1 MTDTLKFRIRLVTH
15 IVTLT
20 MMKSTGVMSTIAIFH
35 THTKTQV
42 IIGMFY
48 IGLTASRWSNKPR
61 FKAKKYAHFCNQM
74 ILSMAS
80 KTWSSLMKEAAQGDL
95 LSVHPR
101 LSKTNI
107 KSVIIEDQAKVAVQW
122 MISKYF
128 ARMKQRPYQITTQLW
143 ISSLISWLHFPSKQR
158 NVR

>member
-1 MTDTLKFRIRLVTH
+1 MTETLKFRIRIVTH
-15 IVTLT
+15 IVTL
-20 MMKSTGVMSTIAIFH
+20 MMMMSTGVVSTIAIFH
-35 THTKTQV
+35 TQV
-42 IIGMFY
+42 FIGMVI

-61 FKAKKYAHFCNQM
+61 FKAKKYALFCNQL

-80 KTWSSLMKEAAQGDL
+80 KTWSSQMKEAAQGDL

-107 KSVIIEDQAKVAVQW
+107 KSVIIEHWAKVAVQW

-143 ISSLISWLHFPSKQR
+143 ISSLISWSHFPSKQR